1 MELNAETKVHKLCEE
16 LKIPTPVEFLTHAMA
31 GTDPRRVSLVYQ
43 KICQLEEEYGG
54 SPPDEWDWADL
65 VDLIKT
71 EYRGSIVD
79 IGRSQNAATQL
90 MEYMYP
96 KRKSV
101 DKTVTN
107 VVHNDTPLSKA
118 EIKTLRKEFDLDY

>member
-16 LKIPTPVEFLTHAMA
+16 LKIPTPVEFLTHAMS
-31 GTDPRRVSLVYQ
+31 GCDPRRVSLVYQ
-43 KICQLEEEYGG
+43 RVIALEEEYGAE
-54 SPPDEWDWADL
+54 PPDEWDWQDL
-65 VDLIKT
+65 VELIKT
-71 EYRGSIVD
+71 EYRGSIV
-79 IGRSQNAATQL
+79 GMAQSQSAASQL

-107 VVHNDTPLSKA
+107 VVHNDTPLSKV
-118 EIKTLRKEFDLDY
+118 EIKQLRKEFDLDY